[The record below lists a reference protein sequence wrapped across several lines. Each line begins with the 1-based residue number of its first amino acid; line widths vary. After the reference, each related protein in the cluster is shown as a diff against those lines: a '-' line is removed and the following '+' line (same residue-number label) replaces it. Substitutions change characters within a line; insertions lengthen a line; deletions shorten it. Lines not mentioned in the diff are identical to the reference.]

1 MIRDAS
7 ESAKYRATLI
17 GVMLVGFG
25 LVDPD
30 VAMVPVSFGLVVIML
45 ASAERY
51 LEFVRG
57 RDNE

>member
-17 GVMLVGFG
+17 GIMLVGFG

-30 VAMVPVSFGLVVIML
+30 VAMIPVSFGLVVIML

>member
-7 ESAKYRATLI
+7 DSAKYRATLI
-17 GVMLVGFG
+17 GVMVVGFG

-30 VAMVPVSFGLVVIML
+30 VAMIPVSFGLVVIML

-57 RDNE
+57 RNNE

>member
-1 MIRDAS
+1 LIKDAS

-17 GVMLVGFG
+17 GLMLIGFG

-30 VAMVPVSFGLVVIML
+30 VAMIPVSFGLVVIML

-57 RDNE
+57 RNNE

>member
-1 MIRDAS
+1 MIKDAS

-17 GVMLVGFG
+17 GLMLIGFG

-30 VAMVPVSFGLVVIML
+30 VAMIPVSFGLVVIML

-57 RDNE
+57 RNNE